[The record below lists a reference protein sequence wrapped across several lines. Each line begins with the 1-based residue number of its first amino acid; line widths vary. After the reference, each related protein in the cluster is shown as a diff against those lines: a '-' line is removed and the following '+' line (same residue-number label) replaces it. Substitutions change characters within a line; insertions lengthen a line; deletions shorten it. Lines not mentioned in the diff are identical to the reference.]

1 MLEGK
6 HGLSVPPTRNFFL
19 PTLLVL
25 LMLSGPYLALSSS
38 GAGSRNCVY
47 MLQTRALSWAQL
59 CQPGGHMDKHWTQNT
74 AAFLWVLFSLLTTQS
89 QSGTVN

>member
-1 MLEGK
+1 MACQPL
-6 HGLSVPPTRNFFL
+6 PPGAFSSP

-38 GAGSRNCVY
+38 GAGSRNCAYV
-47 MLQTRALSWAQL
+47 LQTRALSWAQL
-59 CQPGGHMDKHWTQNT
+59 CQPGGHMDKHRTQAT